1 MSWEEFKE
9 RHPEASYQDYL
20 DWVEDYDDEMERQT
34 N

>member
-9 RHPEASYQDYL
+9 RHPEASYRDYL
-20 DWVEDYDDEMERQT
+20 DWVDDYDDEMERQT

>member
-9 RHPEASYQDYL
+9 RHPEASYSDYL
-20 DWVEDYDDEMERQT
+20 DWIDDFDDEMERQT